1 MDVMTATDK
10 VVARQEGAVGHLM
23 FNNPERRNA
32 VSLDMWE
39 AAAKILDGFAR
50 DSNVRVVVVSGAG
63 GKAFVSGAD
72 ISRFGDERATEEAIA
87 RYNAMVEKAN
97 TTFYEFPKPTIAM
110 IRGYCIG
117 GGVGLAVCCDLR
129 ICSDNSR
136 FAVPAAKLGLGYG
149 FTGIKRLSDL
159 VGPAFAKEIFFTARQ
174 FDAEEARAM
183 GLVNRVVPDA
193 ELEDYVRN
201 YADTIA
207 ANAPLTVDA
216 VKYIVGQVVKD
227 ESQRNLAR
235 AAEMVKKCFESKD
248 YVEGR
253 TAFMEKR
260 KPVFTGT

>member
-1 MDVMTATDK
+1 MTATDK

-50 DSNVRVVVVSGAG
+50 ASNVRVVVVSGAG

-260 KPVFTGT
+260 KPVFTGS